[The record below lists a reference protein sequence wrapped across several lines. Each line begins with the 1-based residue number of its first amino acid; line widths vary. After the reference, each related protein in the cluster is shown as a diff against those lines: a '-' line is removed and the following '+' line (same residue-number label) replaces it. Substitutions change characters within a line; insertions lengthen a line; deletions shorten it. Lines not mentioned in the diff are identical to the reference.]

1 VVSFTRETLA
11 DLLKEAVAPLVARM
25 TDGSFYVRLE
35 RRGFAGKLSSTSI
48 ERTVADHAHAVA
60 AARGVRLRTAFAD
73 PDFIIAAEML
83 ADECSVSLLPRALRQ
98 RYPFV
103 QAR

>member
-35 RRGFAGKLSSTSI
+35 RRGLAGKLSSTSI
-48 ERTVADHAHAVA
+48 ERTVAGHAHALA
-60 AARGVRLRTAFAD
+60 AARGVRLRTAL
-73 PDFIIAAEML
+73 PIDFIIAAEML